1 MSEDNMF
8 ENNGQSGQ
16 NSDQQQGYTQAP
28 QSGYTQ
34 GPSYQQDYNQGGY
47 NQGGGYNNY
56 GPDESNGLGIA
67 SMICGIVA
75 IPIMCCTN
83 VGSAISI
90 VLGIIAVVLGIIQI
104 KSHEKRG
111 MAIAGIVCGAI
122 AVVCASLL
130 AIGAWALNSGFY
142 DEIMTE
148 YYRSLLQ

>member
-1 MSEDNMF
+1 MSEENNMF
-8 ENNGQSGQ
+8 ESNGQSEQ
-16 NSDQQQGYTQAP
+16 NSGQQSEYTQAP

-34 GPSYQQDYNQGGY
+34 GPSYDQGGY

-67 SMICGIVA
+67 SMVCGIVA

-83 VGSAISI
+83 VGSALSI
-90 VLGIIAVVLGIIQI
+90 VLGIVAVVLGIIQI

-122 AVVCASLL
+122 AVIVCATLL

-142 DEIMTE
+142 DEVMTE
-148 YYRSLLQ
+148 YYKSLLQ